1 MRPGATLTVGDY
13 NRAMHPTR
21 GFLPVDDPLP
31 HLPAAFDAWEQLAA
45 ELPALTAAQRV
56 RWAVE
61 QLPPF
66 PLAALDTARAEWRAK
81 VLLAHVAN
89 CYIWTE
95 PPVPAMLPARI
106 AVPWHTVATRLGMPP
121 MLTYAD
127 WTLNRWRRLD
137 ANGPIAVGNL
147 ALTLACGAGM
157 DESWFALIHVSIEA
171 LAGPGLAALPVMQ
184 IAAANA
190 DSAALEVHLKTLAQ
204 ALDAMLAMLD
214 RMRERCDPYIYYQ
227 RVRPFMFGWRNNPAL
242 PGGLIYENVAEYRGA
257 PMQFYGETGAQSTVI
272 PAIDAALGIAHE
284 HDEMRDYLR
293 AMLDYV
299 PPAHRVFVEAL
310 ERGPSVRG
318 FAASSTAAVR
328 DAYNACVE
336 RVEHFRAQHLQLA
349 ADYIYKQNKDAA
361 LGTGGTSFMTYL
373 GKHHAETRAAKLLPG

>member
-1 MRPGATLTVGDY
+1 
-13 NRAMHPTR
+13 MHPAR
-21 GFLPVDDPLP
+21 GFLPIDDPLP
-31 HLPAAFDAWEQLAA
+31 RLPAAFAAWEQVAA

-56 RWAVE
+56 RWAVD

-66 PLAALDTARAEWRAK
+66 PLDALDTVREWWRAK
-81 VLLAHVAN
+81 VLLAHLAN

-95 PPVPAMLPARI
+95 PPVVDILPARL
-106 AVPWHTVATRLGMPP
+106 AVPWHAVATQLGMPP

-137 ANGPIAVGNL
+137 PEGPIAVGNL

-157 DESWFALIHVSIEA
+157 DEAWFALIHVSIEA
-171 LAGPGLAALPVMQ
+171 LAGPGLAALPLMQ
-184 IAAANA
+184 TAAANA
-190 DSAALEVHLKTLAQ
+190 DAAALEARLHTLAQ
-204 ALDAMLAMLD
+204 SLDAMLAMLS
-214 RMRERCDPYIYYQ
+214 RMRERCDPYVYYH

-242 PGGLIYENVAEYRGA
+242 PNGLIYEGVAEYHGA

-272 PAIDAALGIAHE
+272 PSIDAALGIAHE

-293 AMLDYV
+293 AMLDYA
-299 PPAHRVFVEAL
+299 PPAHRAFVASL
-310 ERGPSVRG
+310 ESGPSVRA
-318 FAASSTAAVR
+318 FAATSTAAVR
-328 DAYNACVE
+328 EAYNACVE

-349 ADYIYKQNKDAA
+349 ADYIFKQNKESA

-373 GKHHAETRAAKLLPG
+373 GKHHAETRTAKLLPA